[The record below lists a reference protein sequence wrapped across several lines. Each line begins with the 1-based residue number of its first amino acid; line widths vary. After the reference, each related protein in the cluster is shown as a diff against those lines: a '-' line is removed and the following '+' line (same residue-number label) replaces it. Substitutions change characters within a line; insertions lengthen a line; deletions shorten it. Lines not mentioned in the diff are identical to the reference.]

1 MKKLLIA
8 LVFISSSVSAQEI
21 FATAS
26 NDVGGKIVLLSASG
40 NCPKGQASMFAAMTN
55 GLNFKGCWKMVGS
68 YVSTRYSDGD
78 TRMYDGELF
87 TLSEYYRK
95 KLNPAK
101 YQ

>member
-8 LVFISSSVSAQEI
+8 LALISSSVSAQDI
-21 FATAS
+21 FAIANS
-26 NDVGGKIVLLSASG
+26 DGGGRIVLLSSSG
-40 NCPKGQASMFAAMTN
+40 NCPKGQLSMFAAMTN
-55 GLNFKGCWKMVGS
+55 GVNFKGCWKMIGT

-78 TRMYDGELF
+78 TRMYDGDLF